1 MTVGL
6 LIVTHDHIGE
16 ALLRTATRMLS
27 ELPLKTRF
35 LAVSIDA
42 NSEALRKQAHSLAQQ
57 LNSGDGVLVFTDMYG
72 STPSNIAFSLMD
84 PGSVHVISGIN
95 LPMLVRTFNYAT
107 LDLETLTKKA
117 ISGGRMGVVCTTTS
131 TEHSHPYVES

>member
-6 LIVTHDHIGE
+6 LIVTHDLIGE

-42 NSEALRKQAHSLAQQ
+42 NSEVLQKRAQALVQQ

-84 PGSVHVISGIN
+84 PGCVQVISGIN
-95 LPMLVRTFNYAT
+95 LPMLIRTFNYAT
-107 LDLETLTKKA
+107 LDLAALTKKA
-117 ISGGRMGVVCTTTS
+117 VNGGRMGIVCGTIMS
-131 TEHSHPYVES
+131 EQSYPYVES

>member
-6 LIVTHDHIGE
+6 LIVTHDLIGE

-35 LAVSIDA
+35 LPVSIDA
-42 NSEALRKQAHSLAQQ
+42 NSEALQRQAHALVQQ

-72 STPSNIAFSLMD
+72 STPSNIAFNLMD
-84 PGSVHVISGIN
+84 PGCVQVISGIN
-95 LPMLVRTFNYAT
+95 LPMLIRTLNYAT
-107 LDLETLTKKA
+107 LDLNALAKKA
-117 ISGGRMGVVCTTTS
+117 VSGGKMGIVCSATTS
-131 TEHSHPYVES
+131 EQSHPYVES